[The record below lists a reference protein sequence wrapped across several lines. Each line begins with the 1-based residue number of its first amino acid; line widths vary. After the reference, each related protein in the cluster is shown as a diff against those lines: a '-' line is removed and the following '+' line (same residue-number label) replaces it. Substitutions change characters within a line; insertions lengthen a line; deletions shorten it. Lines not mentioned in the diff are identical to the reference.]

1 MSKTG
6 DQLILRPFSQD
17 SPSSVSTGET
27 PRQKTSKIVDPRD
40 AEELFGGPLLGKVQ
54 VGVDPKKKASEI
66 AVACELFLE
75 GGSGVVVL
83 VEYLAL
89 IDAHDPVESNYEE

>member
-17 SPSSVSTGET
+17 SPGSASTGET
-27 PRQKTSKIVDPRD
+27 PRRKMSKVVDPRD
-40 AEELFGGPLLGKVQ
+40 AEQLFGGPLLGKVQ
-54 VGVDPKKKASEI
+54 VGWTRKKGGEI
-66 AVACELFLE
+66 AVAYEKFLE
-75 GGSGVVVL
+75 GGSGAVVL

-89 IDAHDPVESNYEE
+89 VDAHDPVESNYEE

>member
-6 DQLILRPFSQD
+6 DRLTLRPVSQD
-17 SPSSVSTGET
+17 SPGSASTGET
-27 PRQKTSKIVDPRD
+27 PRQKMSKVVDPRD

-54 VGVDPKKKASEI
+54 VGWTRKKASEI

-89 IDAHDPVESNYEE
+89 VDAHDPVESNYEE

>member
-1 MSKTG
+1 MSKND

-27 PRQKTSKIVDPRD
+27 PRRKTSKVVDPRD
-40 AEELFGGPLLGKVQ
+40 AEELIEGPLLGKVQ
-54 VGVDPKKKASEI
+54 VGWTRKKASEI
-66 AVACELFLE
+66 AVACEFFLE
-75 GGSGVVVL
+75 GGSGAVVL

-89 IDAHDPVESNYEE
+89 VDAHDPVESNYE